1 MQTAAIETQ
10 ASADLARLEMPVEE
24 MTAERLTKTF
34 KTEGAVIVRGLLG
47 DARKSEL
54 RQALS
59 GIISAQYRHATG
71 HDPAPDADI
80 DTLFNALCAIDRR
93 LGALVYEAA
102 REVPAFYS
110 LLLHPWVQ
118 DVVKTLLGTDTLHI
132 PYDKA
137 MFRIDRSN
145 EPWFEFHWHQDYTYN
160 QMSDPTVTVWTP
172 LTPVTEDMGPLHVI
186 PRSHGQIH
194 PVRLE
199 PKRDDHGRP
208 KVTKSAVLA
217 DADAADL
224 DARAVPVC
232 LEPGDV
238 LFFHQLLLHR
248 SGRNRSNRARWSM
261 VPRYGRM
268 LDPEMVARGWEI
280 ERSPDFAVLKERHPQ
295 AVVSED

>member
-1 MQTAAIETQ
+1 
-10 ASADLARLEMPVEE
+10 MPVEE
-24 MTAERLTKTF
+24 MTAERLKSAF
-34 KTEGAVIVRGLLG
+34 KAEGAVIVRGLLG
-47 DARKSEL
+47 DARVGEL
-54 RQALS
+54 REALR

-71 HDPAPDADI
+71 HDPDPEADI

-102 REVPAFYS
+102 REVPAFYA

-118 DVVKTLLGTDTLHI
+118 DVVKTLLDAEVLQI

-137 MFRIDRSN
+137 MFRIDRPN

-160 QMSDPTVTVWTP
+160 LMSQPTVTVWTP
-172 LTPVTEDMGPLHVI
+172 LTPVAEEMGPLHII
-186 PRSHGQIH
+186 PRSHGRLH

-208 KVTKSAVLA
+208 KATKTAVLA
-217 DADAADL
+217 DL
-224 DARAVPVC
+224 DPAELDERAVPVC

-248 SGRNRSNRARWSM
+248 SGRNRSDRARWSM
-261 VPRYGRM
+261 VPRYGKM
-268 LDPEMVARGWEI
+268 LDPAMVARGWTI
-280 ERSPDFAVLKERHPQ
+280 ERTPDFAVLKERHSDI
-295 AVVSED
+295 VVGEE

>member
-1 MQTAAIETQ
+1 MQTLATKTEVPAA
-10 ASADLARLEMPVEE
+10 LAGLEMPVEE
-24 MTAERLTKTF
+24 MTAERLKTVF

-47 DARKSEL
+47 DARVGEL
-54 RQALS
+54 RQALR

-71 HDPAPDADI
+71 HDPDPDADL

-93 LGALVYEAA
+93 LGALVYEGA
-102 REVPAFYS
+102 REVPAFYA

-118 DVVKTLLGTDTLHI
+118 DVVKTLLETDALHI

-137 MFRIDRSN
+137 MFRIDRPN

-160 QMSDPTVTVWTP
+160 QMSDPTVTVWTS
-172 LTPVTEDMGPLHVI
+172 LTPVTEDMGPLHII
-186 PRSHGQIH
+186 PQSHDRLH

-208 KVTKSAVLA
+208 KPTKSAILA
-217 DADAADL
+217 DADTDEL
-224 DARAVPVC
+224 DAKAVTVC

-248 SGRNRSNRARWSM
+248 SGRNQSTRSRWSM

-268 LDPEMVARGWEI
+268 LDANMVARGWAI
-280 ERSPDFAVLKERHPQ
+280 ERSPDFAVLKERHPGS
-295 AVVSED
+295 VVAEE

>member
-1 MQTAAIETQ
+1 MQTLAMKTQSPAAL
-10 ASADLARLEMPVEE
+10 ADLEMPVEE
-24 MTAERLTKTF
+24 MTADRLKATF
-34 KTEGAVIVRGLLG
+34 ETEGAVIVRGLLG

-59 GIISAQYRHATG
+59 AIISAQYRHATG
-71 HDPAPDADI
+71 HDPDPDADL
-80 DTLFNALCAIDRR
+80 DALFNALCTIDRR

-102 REVPAFYS
+102 REVPAFYA

-137 MFRIDRSN
+137 MFRIDRPN

-160 QMSDPTVTVWTP
+160 LMSDPTITVWTP
-172 LTPVTEDMGPLHVI
+172 LTPVTEDMGPLHII
-186 PRSHGQIH
+186 PRSHDRLH

-208 KVTKSAVLA
+208 KATKSAILSEA
-217 DADAADL
+217 DADEL
-224 DARAVPVC
+224 DSRAVTVC

-248 SGRNRSNRARWSM
+248 SGRNISDRSRWSM
-261 VPRYGRM
+261 VPRYGKM
-268 LDPEMVARGWEI
+268 LDADMVARGWAI
-280 ERSPDFAVLKERHPQ
+280 ERSPDFAVLKERHPRS
-295 AVVSED
+295 VVSEE